1 MKKSCIAVWQW
12 LGWLA
17 LFSVAVTAQAEVRDL
32 GNGIVLDGHFT
43 QGGLVIGQAPAGSK
57 ITFQQRALPLSND
70 GVFVFGF
77 GRDDTSPQ
85 TLQVT
90 LPGGQSHAHK
100 LVVATRKFDVQS
112 VTGVPA
118 RTVNPDPKDMER
130 IRVEQAAVGN
140 ARDVVSLNT
149 FFREQFQWPVKGP
162 VTGVYGSQRIYN
174 GEPRSPH
181 FGVDLAVPHGT
192 DIAAPA
198 DGVVSMAYPDM
209 FFSGDTIV
217 IDHGMGINTTYLHM
231 SKMLV
236 KKGDTVKKG
245 QIIGKVGASGR
256 ATGPHLCWRLNWFQQ
271 RLDPQL
277 IMPTPKP

>member
-1 MKKSCIAVWQW
+1 MKQIARVF
-12 LGWLA
+12 LLCA
-17 LFSVAVTAQAEVRDL
+17 VAITAQAEVRDL
-32 GNGIVLDGHFT
+32 GNGIRLEGQFT
-43 QGGLVIGQAPAGSK
+43 QGGLVVGSAPAGTRL
-57 ITFQQRALPLSND
+57 TFQKRALPISQD
-70 GVFVFGF
+70 GTFVLGF
-77 GRDDTSPQ
+77 NRDDASPQ

-90 LPGGQSHAHK
+90 LPGQPAAK
-100 LVVATRKFDVQS
+100 LVLAIASREFDVQKI
-112 VTGVPA
+112 TGVPA
-118 RTVNPDPKDMER
+118 RTVNPDPADMER
-130 IRVEQAAVGN
+130 IQKEQAAVGS
-140 ARDVVSLNT
+140 AREVVSKNT
-149 FFREQFQWPVKGP
+149 YFTEHFQWPVKGP

-192 DIAAPA
+192 TIVAPA

-236 KKGDTVKKG
+236 KKGDAVKQG
-245 QIIGKVGASGR
+245 QPIGKVGASGR
-256 ATGPHLCWRLNWFQQ
+256 ATGPHLCWRLNWFQS

-277 IMPTPKP
+277 IMATPKPE